1 MDEFMD
7 EFMDAMKEVFPNLLV
22 QFEDFS
28 TDNAF
33 KYLSRFRQKYRCFN
47 DDVSALTVLLIHG
60 AYVTICGSDP
70 GYRCSHTVGPP
81 ECGTSRICGLW

>member
-7 EFMDAMKEVFPNLLV
+7 EFMEAMKEVFPNLLV

-33 KYLSRFRQKYRCFN
+33 KYLERYRHQYRVFN
-47 DDVSALTVLLIHG
+47 DDVSRSLFSLL
-60 AYVTICGSDP
+60 YS
-70 GYRCSHTVGPP
+70 Y
-81 ECGTSRICGLW
+81 

>member
-28 TDNAF
+28 TNNAF
-33 KYLSRFRQKYRCFN
+33 KYLSRFREKYRCFN
-47 DDVSALTVLLIHG
+47 DDVRSVGECPHLLHNP
-60 AYVTICGSDP
+60 D
-70 GYRCSHTVGPP
+70 
-81 ECGTSRICGLW
+81 

>member
-7 EFMDAMKEVFPNLLV
+7 ELMDAMKEVFPNLLV

-47 DDVSALTVLLIHG
+47 DDVSAST
-60 AYVTICGSDP
+60 
-70 GYRCSHTVGPP
+70 GPSNP
-81 ECGTSRICGLW
+81 WCLCNNMRFRSRAQVQSYCRAS